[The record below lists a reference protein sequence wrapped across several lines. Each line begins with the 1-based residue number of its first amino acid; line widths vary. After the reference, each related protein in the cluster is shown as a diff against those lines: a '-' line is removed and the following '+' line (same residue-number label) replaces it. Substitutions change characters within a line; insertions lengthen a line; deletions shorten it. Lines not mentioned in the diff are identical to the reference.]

1 MTTLDS
7 PPELKTPP
15 AVPTDTK
22 RPIARIVGGL
32 VLVLIGALWLLQRA
46 GIVDL
51 NVTTVLA
58 LGTMVTGVSLMIL
71 SREGPH
77 PGLIVLGTIL
87 AVVTLATATA
97 PFEGFQGGVGDRT
110 VVVASAGDIATE
122 YNLAMGKLVIDLS
135 DVDDLEIDTPLT
147 ASVGTGELIV
157 RVPAGSN
164 VSVEARVGAGQIQVF
179 GREVDGV
186 GLDETLFSPGYDPD
200 APTFVLDLAVF
211 TGRVEVSYE

>member
-1 MTTLDS
+1 MTILDS

-15 AVPTDTK
+15 EVQSVTRSPT
-22 RPIARIVGGL
+22 ARIMGGV

-46 GIVDL
+46 GVLDL

-58 LGTMVTGVSLMIL
+58 LGTMVTGISLMIL

-77 PGLIVLGTIL
+77 PGLIVLGSIL
-87 AVVTLATATA
+87 AVVALATATA

-110 VVVASAGDIATE
+110 VVVTSTQDVATE
-122 YNLAMGKLVIDLS
+122 YTLAMGKLVIDLS
-135 DVDDLEIDTPLT
+135 DIDDLDADTALT
-147 ASVGTGELIV
+147 ASVGTGELII

-164 VSVEARVGAGQIQVF
+164 VSVDARVGAGQIQVF
-179 GREVDGV
+179 DREVDGV

-200 APTFVLDLAVF
+200 APSIVLDLAVF